1 MKMKRRISICI
12 IVFTVL
18 ISAAIFWANTD
29 SDTPQESQ
37 IGQSVPDTRDTEQ
50 TTAVNTGHTIPYPY
64 LLKDLD
70 GNVVLYCDNSSQNF
84 METGI
89 RSADLPMDPQQRLKN
104 GIGFESQEELFDF
117 LESYSS

>member
-37 IGQSVPDTRDTEQ
+37 IGQPVPDTRDTEQ
-50 TTAVNTGHTIPYPY
+50 TTAVNTGHTISYPY
-64 LLKDLD
+64 ILKDLN
-70 GNVVLYCDNSSQNF
+70 GTVVLYCEDVPQKF

-89 RSADLPMDPQQRLKN
+89 RTADLPMDLQQRLKN

>member
-12 IVFTVL
+12 IVFTVS

-70 GNVVLYCDNSSQNF
+70 GNVVSQNF

-89 RSADLPMDPQQRLKN
+89 RSADLPMDLQQRLKN

>member
-50 TTAVNTGHTIPYPY
+50 TTAVNTGHTIPYTD

-89 RSADLPMDPQQRLKN
+89 RSADLPMDLQQRLTN